1 MADQRRHPRHAVQV
15 EFQARDAQGVGQLTF
30 QSADLSPG
38 GTFLKSELLLE
49 QGETLSLEFR
59 LPGTGLLVRAQARV
73 AWVRRFPEGG
83 EPAGMGM
90 EFLVMDPAERQALTE
105 HLAAHGFT

>member
-1 MADQRRHPRHAVQV
+1 MTDQRRHARQTVEV

-30 QSADLSPG
+30 LSVDLSPG
-38 GTFLKSELLLE
+38 GTFLKSDLLFE
-49 QGETLSLEFR
+49 QGESLSLEFR

-73 AWVRRFPEGG
+73 AWVRRFPAGG

-90 EFLVMDPAERQALTE
+90 EFLVMDPAERQALAE
-105 HLAAHGFT
+105 HLAAHPAT